1 MRVVSLVSRR
11 RYRDV
16 VDSIWSQFLIEDIAI
31 HYIQSPVNT
40 ISSIQRQFLIEI
52 AGAQLNQIE
61 RTRQRSLGKNVL
73 NIPGTRLKMV
83 EVVSNGK
90 NRVINIKVAEMC
102 PVYGVAVFD
111 GFRRRDSD
119 FNELPRLRELAGYL
133 QQVREGEEGN
143 VQDCEGDGGE

>member
-1 MRVVSLVSRR
+1 MRAASLVSRR

-73 NIPGTRLKMV
+73 SIPGTRLKMV

-90 NRVINIKVAEMC
+90 SRVINIKVAEIR
-102 PVYGVAVFD
+102 PVYGIAVFD

-119 FNELPRLRELAGYL
+119 FHELPRLRELAGHL
-133 QQVREGEEGN
+133 QQVREGEESD
-143 VQDCEGDGGE
+143 VQDCEGDEGE